1 MRAGRS
7 RMASATAYITR
18 TACWLPNAPVG
29 NDAME
34 RILGQVGPK
43 PSRARRAVLRSN
55 GIQTRHYAID
65 PETLRFNDS
74 NAGMTAKAIR
84 ALEQPGGPLPPV
96 GCLACG
102 TSIADQLMPG
112 HAVMV
117 QGELGWPAC
126 EVVSTGGVCV
136 AGMTA
141 LKYAY
146 LAIATGQH
154 PRAVATG
161 SELSSASMRAEGFQ
175 PEIEA
180 HVDSLERSPEI
191 AFEKDFLRWMLSDG
205 AGAALLTRE
214 PRVGDISLRIDWL
227 DILSYAGQLET
238 CMYAGA
244 VKRADG
250 TLAGWRQFSDEDR
263 RSQSVMAVKQDVKLL
278 HENVVRYT
286 VEQPLA
292 DLTARR
298 RLAGDAIDHFLPHY
312 SSLYFRDKLDAG
324 MRSAGLAIPQTRWF
338 STIETTGNTGSAS
351 LYIALDALFR
361 SGRLT
366 PGERLL
372 CFVPESGRFSSAFL
386 HLTVV

>member
-1 MRAGRS
+1 
-7 RMASATAYITR
+7 MANATVYITR
-18 TACWLPNAPVG
+18 TGICLPNAPVG

-34 RILGQVGPK
+34 RILGQVGAK
-43 PSRARRAVLRSN
+43 PSRARKAVLRSN

-65 PETLRFNDS
+65 PETLLFNDT

-84 ALEQPGGPLPPV
+84 GLEGPGGSLPRV

-126 EVVSTGGVCV
+126 EVVTTGGVCV

-146 LAIATGQH
+146 MAIASGEHRT
-154 PRAVATG
+154 AVATG
-161 SELSSASMRAEGFQ
+161 SELASASMRADGFQ

-180 HVDSLERSPEI
+180 KIDSLEHHPEL

-205 AGAALLTRE
+205 AGAVLLERE
-214 PRVGDISLRIDWL
+214 PRLNGISLRFDWIE
-227 DILSYAGQLET
+227 ILSYAGQLET

-244 VKRADG
+244 VKRSDG
-250 TLAGWRQFSDEDR
+250 QLTGWRLFSDEEGR
-263 RSQSVMAVKQDVKLL
+263 RQSVMAVKQDVKLL
-278 HENVVRYT
+278 HEEVVRFT
-286 VEQPLA
+286 VEEPLA
-292 DLTARR
+292 ELTARR
-298 RLAGDAIDHFLPHY
+298 RLRGDAIDHFLPHY
-312 SSLYFRDKLDAG
+312 SSLFFRDKLHAG
-324 MRSAGLAIPQTRWF
+324 MRRAGLDVPQSRWF
-338 STIETTGNTGSAS
+338 STVETNGNTGSAS
-351 LYIALDALFR
+351 IYISLDVLFR

-372 CFVPESGRFSSAFL
+372 CFVPESGRFSSAFV

>member
-1 MRAGRS
+1 
-7 RMASATAYITR
+7 MARNATAYITR
-18 TACWLPNAPVG
+18 TGSFLPNAPVG

-34 RILGQVGPK
+34 RILGQVGAR
-43 PSRARRAVLRSN
+43 PSRARKTVLRSN

-65 PETLRFNDS
+65 PETLRFNDT

-84 ALEQPGGPLPPV
+84 ALERPGEPLPSI

-117 QGELGWPAC
+117 QGELGLPAC

-141 LKYAY
+141 LKYAS
-146 LAIATGQH
+146 LAIATGQQS
-154 PRAVATG
+154 RAVATG
-161 SELSSASMRAEGFQ
+161 SELSSASMRADGFQ

-180 HVDSLERSPEI
+180 HVDSLEKRPEL

-205 AGAALLTRE
+205 AGAVLLERE
-214 PRVGDISLRIDWL
+214 PRVGDVSLRIDWL

-250 TLAGWRQFSDEDR
+250 GLTGWRQFNEDDR

-278 HENVVRYT
+278 HETVVRYT
-286 VEQPLA
+286 VEEPLA
-292 DLTARR
+292 DLSVRR
-298 RLAGDAIDHFLPHY
+298 RLHGDSIDYFLPHY
-312 SSLYFRDKLDAG
+312 SSLFFRDKLDAG
-324 MRSAGLAIPQTRWF
+324 MRAAGLVHSPSALVQHDRNDREHRIGVALHHARLSLPV
-338 STIETTGNTGSAS
+338 GSLEARRAPAV
-351 LYIALDALFR
+351 LRPRKRQILQ
-361 SGRLT
+361 RL
-366 PGERLL
+366 PAPDRG
-372 CFVPESGRFSSAFL
+372 
-386 HLTVV
+386 LT